1 MTWSAPARLQACSS
15 TWSSSAAAIA
25 AGCAG
30 HLVDQSLARH
40 TQTRHKPP
48 TNTNTSHLV
57 DQLLQL
63 ARSRGR
69 PPAPGWPGRPRAA
82 RSTRTTYQVRTIA
95 PRPAGHPPPCPEPR
109 RTHQARRSAAGSRT
123 AAGVPGACCRHA
135 HAPGEGGGGATSP
148 VPPDFGGPL
157 RASGLCRGP
166 CSDAPPTSLSKPTT
180 TGLSPGLE
188 RLILMRIDARMGA
201 IPAPG

>member
-1 MTWSAPARLQACSS
+1 MAGGHGIGRGWFSGVDLQGGPPVNRACRFPQEIGAQPSGSAEGVTLTWSAPARLQACSS

-123 AAGVPGACCRHA
+123 AAGVPGACCRHCLLY
-135 HAPGEGGGGATSP
+135 TSP
-148 VPPDFGGPL
+148 SPRD
-157 RASGLCRGP
+157 RG
-166 CSDAPPTSLSKPTT
+166 
-180 TGLSPGLE
+180 
-188 RLILMRIDARMGA
+188 
-201 IPAPG
+201 